1 MDEMQLRDAR
11 RRLGMTQKDIA
22 EALGVSRSFYALME
36 SGKREVSDEIAA
48 QIVRMVPDTLV
59 DGYQGLDKN
68 RPIETLNEPAGVY
81 SVTPQYVRKNFM
93 SLIDR
98 VDAGQEVVI
107 SVGAKK
113 YRLTECSTSVSP
125 TLDSWFDIPENIAM
139 LTARIREYESGK
151 EKTMSLDEA
160 RELWTNTK

>member
-1 MDEMQLRDAR
+1 MNAIHLREIR
-11 RRLGMTQKDIA
+11 KSLGMTQKDIA

-36 SGKREVSDEIAA
+36 TGKREVSDEIAA
-48 QIVRMVPDTLV
+48 QIVRMGPDTLV
-59 DGYQGLDKN
+59 DGYQGQDKN

-113 YRLTECSTSVSP
+113 YRLTECDQPVSP
-125 TLDSWFDIPENIAM
+125 TLDSWFERPENIAM
-139 LTARIREYESGK
+139 LTARIREYESGR

-160 RELWTNTK
+160 RELWANTK